1 MMGLE
6 PTTSG
11 TTIQRSNQLSY
22 IRHAILNNRGD
33 YTKQSVFGQATLT

>member
-11 TTIQRSNQLSY
+11 TTIRRSNLLSY
-22 IRHAILNNRGD
+22 THHLGRQIYCSVDIGCNILNR
-33 YTKQSVFGQATLT
+33 